1 MPSFYIACADCE
13 QKLHTELNREPTQEE
28 YEAGVLFETVHGFNP
43 TEEELAEALTC
54 PRCNG
59 RNCQKTYLGYQ
70 VRGYI
75 RGNGY
80 LDRAGVSR
88 DMNLCKL
95 TQDDPYAEY
104 RQPGE
109 VDDLKSKLQR
119 GGQHKTNPKYFAAS
133 RSMQDAVTQAA
144 ASGPA
149 EAPTPT
155 AD

>member
-1 MPSFYIACADCE
+1 MASFYIACEDCQ
-13 QKLHTELNREPTQEE
+13 QKLLSELDREPTQDE
-28 YEAGVLFETVHGFNP
+28 YEASVLFETSHSFNP
-43 TEEELAEALTC
+43 TDEELAEAMTC
-54 PRCNG
+54 PRCQG
-59 RNCQKTYLGYQ
+59 QNCTKTYLGYQ

-104 RQPGE
+104 RQSGE
-109 VDDLKSKLQR
+109 VDDLKTKLQR
-119 GGQHKTNPKYFAAS
+119 GGQHKANPKYFTSS
-133 RSMQDAVTQAA
+133 RSMQEAVTQAA
-144 ASGPA
+144 VSGPV
-149 EAPTPT
+149 EAPPPT